1 MLRRVVITGLG
12 LVAPN
17 ANNTKDF
24 LIALREGRSGLRF
37 MPELAAL
44 GFACQVAAIPQG
56 LEKALETIPENL
68 RLATNESMTYAA
80 IAAMEAF
87 ADAGIAPAGGDQPH
101 DDTGAI
107 IGTGIGGID
116 TLANRV
122 FPSVAGHRIKKLG
135 STVVEQ
141 IMASGASARIAGIL
155 GLGNQVYSNS
165 SACNTGTEALI
176 LGAQRIQLGLA
187 NRMLVGGTE
196 GSDPHTWAG
205 FDSMKVLSR
214 KFNHDPEAA
223 SRPMSESA
231 GGFIPAAGAGV
242 LVLEDLAT
250 ANKRGARIYAEVLGS
265 AINCGGMRSGGSMT
279 MPSPRGVQ
287 KCIKQAILDAKIDPR
302 SIDYI
307 NGHLTATIAD
317 PMELNN
323 WAAALG
329 REAAD
334 FPWINSTKSLIG
346 HSLGAAGAIEAIATV
361 LQLHYGFIHM
371 SRNCEDF
378 HPEIKN
384 FALHVPS
391 STREASLSIAA
402 KASFGFGDVNSCV
415 IFKKWSVPQ

>member
-12 LVAPN
+12 VVAPN
-17 ANNTKDF
+17 ANNTGEF
-24 LIALREGRSGLRF
+24 VTALREGRSGLRF
-37 MPELAAL
+37 IPELEEL
-44 GFACQVAAIPQG
+44 GFACQVAAIPKG
-56 LEKALETIPENL
+56 LESALERIPGNL
-68 RLATNESMTYAA
+68 RLATNECMTYAA
-80 IAAMEAF
+80 LSAMEAF
-87 ADAGIAPAGGDQPH
+87 QDAGLSPALGERPH
-101 DDTGAI
+101 EDTGAI

-116 TLANRV
+116 TFANRV
-122 FPSVAGHRIKKLG
+122 YPNVQEHKIKRLG

-141 IMASGASARIAGIL
+141 IMGSGSAARIAGIL
-155 GLGNQVYSNS
+155 GLGNQVFSNS

-176 LGAQRIQLGLA
+176 MGMQRIQLGLA
-187 NRMLVGGTE
+187 DRMLVGGTE

-242 LVLEDLAT
+242 LVLEELET
-250 ANKRGARIYAEVLGS
+250 ALRRGARIYAEVIGS
-265 AINCGGMRSGGSMT
+265 AINCGGMKAGGTMT
-279 MPSPRGVQ
+279 MPSPQGVQ
-287 KCIKQAILDAKIDPR
+287 RCIRQAVLDAKIDTHA
-302 SIDYI
+302 IDYI

-323 WAAALG
+323 WSSALG
-329 REAAD
+329 REAGD

-346 HSLGAAGAIEAIATV
+346 HSLGAAGAIEAVATI
-361 LQLHYGFIHM
+361 LQLHYGFIHT

-378 HPEIKN
+378 HPEIAN
-384 FALHVPS
+384 FAQHVPS
-391 STREASLSIAA
+391 STRDVPLTIAA

-415 IFKKWSVPQ
+415 IFRKWSV

>member
-12 LVAPN
+12 VVAPN
-17 ANNTKDF
+17 ANNTVEFAK
-24 LIALREGRSGLRF
+24 ALREGHSGLRF
-37 MPELAAL
+37 VPELEEL
-44 GFACQVAAIPQG
+44 GFACQVAGIPKG
-56 LEKALETIPENL
+56 LEQALDMIPGNL
-68 RLATNESMTYAA
+68 RLATNECMSYAA
-80 IAAMEAF
+80 ISAMEAF
-87 ADAGIAPAGGDQPH
+87 KDAGLSPADGDQPH
-101 DDTGAI
+101 EDTGAI

-122 FPSVAGHRIKKLG
+122 CPSVHDHRIKRLG

-141 IMASGASARIAGIL
+141 IMGSGAAARIAGIL
-155 GLGNQVYSNS
+155 GLGNQVFSNS

-176 LGAQRIQLGLA
+176 LGVQRIQLGLA
-187 NRMLVGGTE
+187 KRMLVGGTE
-196 GSDPHTWAG
+196 GSDPHIWAG

-214 KFNHDPEAA
+214 KSNHDPEAA

-231 GGFIPAAGAGV
+231 GGFIPAAGAGI

-250 ANKRGARIYAEVLGS
+250 AEQRGARIYAEIMGS
-265 AINCGGMRSGGSMT
+265 AINCGGMKAGGTMT
-279 MPSPRGVQ
+279 MPSPQGVQ
-287 KCIKQAILDAKIDPR
+287 KCIRQAVLDARIDPKA
-302 SIDYI
+302 IDYI

-323 WAAALG
+323 WASAVQ
-329 REAAD
+329 REPGD

-346 HSLGAAGAIEAIATV
+346 HSLGAAGAIEAVATV

-378 HPEIKN
+378 HPEIKA
-384 FALHVPS
+384 FARHVPA
-391 STREASLSIAA
+391 STRDVPLTIAA

-415 IFKKWSVPQ
+415 IFRKWSA

>member
-1 MLRRVVITGLG
+1 MPSRVVITGLG
-12 LVAPN
+12 LIAPN
-17 ANNTKDF
+17 ANNTTEF
-24 LIALREGRSGLRF
+24 LKALRDGRSGLRF
-37 MPELAAL
+37 VPELEAL

-56 LEKALETIPENL
+56 LETAMEMIPGNL
-68 RLATNESMTYAA
+68 RLATNESMSYAA
-80 IAAMEAF
+80 LAAMEAF
-87 ADAGIAPAGGDQPH
+87 QDAGLTPANADEPH

-116 TLANRV
+116 TFANRV
-122 FPSVAGHRIKKLG
+122 YPNVHDHKIKRLG

-141 IMASGASARIAGIL
+141 MMGSGSSARIAGIL
-155 GLGNQVYSNS
+155 GLGNQVFSNS

-176 LGAQRIQLGLA
+176 MGYYRIQMGLA
-187 NRMLVGGTE
+187 DRMLVGGTE

-214 KFNHDPEAA
+214 KFNHEPEAA
-223 SRPMSESA
+223 SRPMSETA

-242 LVLEDLAT
+242 LVLERLET
-250 ANKRGARIYAEVLGS
+250 ALQRGARIYAEVIGTS
-265 AINCGGMRSGGSMT
+265 INCGGMRAGGTMT
-279 MPSPRGVQ
+279 MPSPQGVQ
-287 KCIKQAILDAKIDPR
+287 KCIKQALEESRIDPR
-302 SIDYI
+302 DVDYI

-323 WAAALG
+323 WALALK
-329 REAAD
+329 REPGD

-346 HSLGAAGAIEAIATV
+346 HSLGAAGAIEAVATI

-378 HPEIKN
+378 HPEIKD
-384 FALHVPS
+384 FAQHVPK
-391 STREASLSIAA
+391 STLDRPLTIAA

-415 IFKKWSVPQ
+415 IFKKWGVPE